1 MTVATS
7 WDPWGLFDG
16 QEVRLWTLARDTDLG
31 PMSIRVADYGATLQ
45 AVLVPDSAGVLRDV
59 VLGHD
64 SLTDYIRSDAYF
76 GAVVGRFANRICRG
90 EVVIDGKVHHLDCNE
105 GAHHLHGGVKGF
117 DRQVWQGSV
126 EQCALVFRRTSLDG
140 EMGYPGNLQAQV
152 TYSIS
157 SKGQLIIELEAY
169 TNAPTLCNLAHHG
182 YWNLAGSGTVLDHVL
197 TSPAPFLLATD
208 VDLLPT
214 GEVLSVA
221 GTGCDFRAGRRIGQN
236 FDAVSLRP
244 NEGRTAGVG
253 YDHTLV
259 LGPGNFDG
267 MRLAATLYSP
277 ETGLGF
283 DLHTDAP
290 ALQIYS
296 GGDLGDYLLGKDQM
310 PFVQAAGIALET
322 QGFPCAPQFAHFPPT
337 SLYPGKNYQHR
348 MEVSFF
354 RVGPCSR
361 ATART

>member
-1 MTVATS
+1 MT
-7 WDPWGLFDG
+7 
-16 QEVRLWTLARDTDLG
+16 
-31 PMSIRVADYGATLQ
+31 IRVADYGATLQ

-64 SLTDYIRSDAYF
+64 SLTEYIASDAYF
-76 GAVVGRFANRICRG
+76 GAIVGRFANRVRRG
-90 EVVIDGKVHHLDCNE
+90 EVMIDGKVYLLDLNE
-105 GAHHLHGGVKGF
+105 GVHHLHGGLKGF

-126 EQCALVFRRTSLDG
+126 EHNALVFRRTSLDG
-140 EMGYPGNLQAQV
+140 EMGYPGKLQAKV
-152 TYSIS
+152 TYLLS
-157 SKGQLIIELEAY
+157 SRGQLVIELEAW

-221 GTGCDFRAGRRIGQN
+221 GTGCDFRTGRRIGQD

-259 LGPGNFDG
+259 LGPCDLDG
-267 MRLAATLYSP
+267 LRLAARLFSP

-283 DLHTDAP
+283 NLHTNAP
-290 ALQIYS
+290 ALQVYS
-296 GGDLGDYLLGKDQM
+296 GGDLGHYLTGKGQVQ
-310 PFVQAAGIALET
+310 FVQAAGIALET
-322 QGFPCAPQFAHFPPT
+322 QGFPSATEFAHFPPT
-337 SLYPGKNYQHR
+337 SLDPGKTYKHV
-348 MEVSFF
+348 MEVRFF
-354 RVGPCSR
+354 HS
-361 ATART
+361 AI